1 MSQDPYS
8 PCVCGSGKKLKFCCQ
23 DILSEMIRVERL
35 VENQPDAAEK
45 LLRQLL
51 TKHNDKE
58 VVVTRLSGILVNK
71 GEYQEAR
78 TLLVE
83 FLKGQP
89 DEPRALLALADVCLN
104 TDGFGQ
110 SRRIIHRAFQLGSRQ
125 YPRSVASLAV
135 QIAQEMAR
143 RGCAMSVREH
153 LALSVRLS
161 EGEYRNSLMMQ
172 LANFESQRTIPY
184 PFRGRLSLLPV
195 EVSDELKKDESVA
208 RKVSHIGCWE
218 PASILYRRLLEKDA
232 NNGALWFNLGLFHA
246 WDGQLEAAAKSLHR
260 AAELIEDFDVA
271 VEAETLAEL
280 IEMDLST
287 DTYGVAQYRIP
298 VHSVSELLTA
308 LDESDRLARVQDP
321 EDEGFENGRVAAE
334 YEFLSEPIGEDPD
347 PNHLPSV
354 KGDITIVDSD
364 DEAHRVALVVALDD
378 DLDEVAAAFRSA
390 AGDRVA
396 AAVEGE
402 EPTHLS
408 RLPSECRPF
417 DWKVHHINRL
427 GGAHYR
433 TLDQQRLAAAVAAWQ
448 QAPQG
453 RLDNQSPQEAASDEV
468 NQRKVCASVFVL
480 GVVANRMGYD
490 PDLAAIRADLGVPAP
505 GALDVEEDVN
515 LTSLPMLQFER
526 VADAELTDAQVVEF
540 ANRITLIGHRRLLGK
555 ALEVL
560 VQRDAALEEFSPMR
574 AHLLRATTARENND
588 FDLASECFEQARR
601 SVEDEPDAF
610 RTKLELDIRE
620 FSCRLDRPDD
630 PALPELLASLRDHY
644 FVKIPEIEE
653 VIREEL
659 ISSSCEHL
667 LQVLEATPATPSES
681 GALWTPGQP
690 ESPADGEK
698 SKLWV
703 PGQD

>member
-23 DILSEMIRVERL
+23 DILSEMIRVEKL

-51 TKHNDKE
+51 TKHSDKE

-78 TLLVE
+78 TLLVD
-83 FLKGQP
+83 FLKAQP

-104 TDGFGQ
+104 TDGFGS

-153 LALSVRLS
+153 LALSIRLS

-195 EVSDELKKDESVA
+195 EVSEDLQKDEAVA
-208 RKVSHIGCWE
+208 RKVSQIGCWE
-218 PASILYRRLLEKDA
+218 PASIIYRRLLEKDP

-246 WDGQLEAAAKSLHR
+246 WDGQLESAAKAMHR
-260 AAELIEDFDVA
+260 AAELIEEFDGA

-287 DTYGVAQYRIP
+287 DTYGVAQHRIP
-298 VHSVSELLTA
+298 VQSVSELLTV
-308 LDESDRLARVQDP
+308 LDDAELLARVEDP
-321 EDEGFENGRVAAE
+321 EEEGFENGRVAAE
-334 YEFLSEPIGEDPD
+334 YEFLSEALGDEPD
-347 PNHLPSV
+347 PNSLPAV

-378 DLDEVAAAFRSA
+378 DVDEVAAAFREA
-390 AGDRVA
+390 AGDLA
-396 AAVEGE
+396 AAAEEGAE
-402 EPTHLS
+402 ATHLS
-408 RLPSECRPF
+408 RLPVECRPF
-417 DWKVHHINRL
+417 DWKVHHINKL

-433 TLDQQRLAAAVAAWQ
+433 AIDQTRLTAAVEEWKQAA
-448 QAPQG
+448 QG
-453 RLDNQSPQEAASDEV
+453 RLDNQAPADAAKDEA
-468 NQRKVCASVFVL
+468 NHRKVCASIFVL

-490 PDLAAIRADLGVPAP
+490 PDLAQLRSDLGVPAP
-505 GALDVEEDVN
+505 AALDVDENVN

-526 VADAELTDAQVVEF
+526 VADSELTDAQVVEF

-555 ALEVL
+555 ALELL
-560 VQRDAALEEFSPMR
+560 VSRQASLEEFSPMR
-574 AHLLRATTARENND
+574 AHLLRANTARENND
-588 FDLASECFEQARR
+588 FELASECFEQARK
-601 SVEDEPDAF
+601 SVADDPDSF

-630 PALPELLASLRDHY
+630 PALPDLLASLRDRY
-644 FVKIPEIEE
+644 FLKIPEIEE

-659 ISSSCEHL
+659 LSSSCEHL
-667 LQVLEATPATPSES
+667 LEILEAAPSAS
-681 GALWTPGQP
+681 GTLWTPGQADPPP
-690 ESPADGEK
+690 EGEK